1 MENMLIPALLI
12 VRHVNINFFT
22 NRSFCITRIKLIEI
36 ILKAK
41 GQLSYEQWPWQ
52 KLPPFLAGSSYLI
65 SGSVIHSLLVA
76 AQVTPYL
83 HAEDVYITGI
93 LTEIAKVTI
102 RSSTFDRFSS
112 SL

>member
-1 MENMLIPALLI
+1 MLILALLI

-22 NRSFCITRIKLIEI
+22 YRSFCKIKLIEI

-41 GQLSYEQWPWQ
+41 GQLSYEQWPWK

-83 HAEDVYITGI
+83 WPNGSPEDVYITGI

-112 SL
+112 

>member
-1 MENMLIPALLI
+1 
-12 VRHVNINFFT
+12 
-22 NRSFCITRIKLIEI
+22 LIEI

-41 GQLSYEQWPWQ
+41 GQLSYEQWPWK

-65 SGSVIHSLLVA
+65 SGSVIHSLLAA

-83 HAEDVYITGI
+83 WPNGSPEDVYITGI

>member
-1 MENMLIPALLI
+1 MLILALLI

-22 NRSFCITRIKLIEI
+22 YRSFCKIKLIEI

-41 GQLSYEQWPWQ
+41 GQLSYEQWPWK